1 MRIRAALILACTL
14 ALTACGSSSQGSSGV
29 ASTQPATSTAT
40 ASATTQTSSTETA
53 TATPTP
59 TPTQTSTTQTTPT
72 STSSPSN
79 STACTAA
86 GLALS
91 FLGGQGATGHGELG
105 FELRNISSS
114 TCHTYGYPGVQF
126 LDRAGKA
133 LPTDSTRTTQDF
145 FGSVPEKKL
154 EVAPGQSVSFRL
166 GVTHGAASP
175 VGCTTA
181 YGLQVIPPDDTA
193 TLHVAIVNGGAY
205 ECRTATVS
213 PLQEGTS
220 AFP

>member
-1 MRIRAALILACTL
+1 MRIRAAVILACTL
-14 ALTACGSSSQGSSGV
+14 AVAACGSSSQSSSSV
-29 ASTQPATSTAT
+29 ASTQAATSPATSPTSST
-40 ASATTQTSSTETA
+40 PTSTSTTQTSPA
-53 TATPTP
+53 
-59 TPTQTSTTQTTPT
+59 TTPT
-72 STSSPSN
+72 STSSP
-79 STACTAA
+79 TATKPCTAA
-86 GLALS
+86 DLALS

-105 FELRNISSS
+105 FELRNITNS
-114 TCHTYGYPGVQF
+114 TCHTYGYPGVLF

-145 FGSVPEKKL
+145 FGSLPENKL
-154 EVAPGQSVSFRL
+154 DVAPGQSVSFRL

-193 TLHVAIVNGGAY
+193 TLHVTIVNGGAY

-213 PLQEGTS
+213 PLQPGTS
-220 AFP
+220 AFR